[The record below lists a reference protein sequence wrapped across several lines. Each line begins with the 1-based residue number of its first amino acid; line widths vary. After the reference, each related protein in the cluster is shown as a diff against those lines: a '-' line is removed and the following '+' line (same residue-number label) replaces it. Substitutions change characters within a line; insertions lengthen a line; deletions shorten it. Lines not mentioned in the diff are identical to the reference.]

1 LKFINNTI
9 TYSGNYPI
17 STEAPVISMVGVGE
31 ADIRNNKYD
40 SRFTK
45 FIASNASAKT
55 IKNDNNESIEK
66 GR

>member
-1 LKFINNTI
+1 
-9 TYSGNYPI
+9 
-17 STEAPVISMVGVGE
+17 MVGVGE